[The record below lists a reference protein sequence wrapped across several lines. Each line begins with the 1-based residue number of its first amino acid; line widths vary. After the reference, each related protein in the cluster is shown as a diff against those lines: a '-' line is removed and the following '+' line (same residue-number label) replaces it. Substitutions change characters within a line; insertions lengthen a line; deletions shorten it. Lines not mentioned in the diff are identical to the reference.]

1 MWYMENE
8 CSFVCSR
15 GILKS
20 CDFHSPRPRSSC
32 SNDVGYLLAMLDSG
46 KMFDGMSIYVCSD
59 LLNLFVGKF
68 LPKLKHRFTLVS
80 GDSDMVVPYEAITE
94 ADTAT
99 LLENPLLIRWFA
111 QNAPSPVHNKL
122 ILLPIGMD
130 YHTISGNPNHCW
142 RIADEPIL
150 PRDQEILLNQI
161 RASSVPFGSRKMDI
175 FVNFTANNDRFGQ
188 RRTAFNQLT
197 RALLRLEPK
206 FMPRTQLWNRM
217 KEYAFVL
224 SPFGMGMDCH
234 RTWEALALGCIPI
247 IQTRALAPL
256 FADLP
261 VLCVDNWSDITPQ
274 LLATTIADFQQRTFR
289 YEHMQLEYWVGLIR
303 QVSP

>member
-1 MWYMENE
+1 MSYMENE

-20 CDFHSPRPRSSC
+20 CDFHSPTPRSSC

-68 LPKLKHRFTLVS
+68 LPRLNHRFTLVS
-80 GDSDMVVPYEAITE
+80 GDSDLVVPYEAITE
-94 ADTAT
+94 DDTVT

-111 QNAPSPVHNKL
+111 QNAPSPTHNKL
-122 ILLPIGMD
+122 ILLPIGLD

-142 RIADEPIL
+142 RVAGEPIL
-150 PRDQEILLNQI
+150 PRGQEGLLNQI
-161 RASSVPFGSRKMDI
+161 RASFGSRKMEI
-175 FVNFTANNDRFGQ
+175 FVNFTAGNDRFGQ
-188 RRTAFNQLT
+188 RITALHQVPRELL
-197 RALLRLEPK
+197 ALAPT

-247 IQTRALAPL
+247 IQTRVLAPL

-261 VLCVDNWSDITPQ
+261 VLMVENWSDITPQ

-289 YEHMQLEYWVGLIR
+289 YELMQLEHWVGLIR
-303 QVSP
+303 HV